1 MIETQLRADSN
12 RVEALKVAS
21 QFLLEAGLD
30 SARRDAR
37 LLMLAAL
44 GIAHADLLAQ
54 PREALGAE
62 AAQRLTGFL
71 HERKKRVPVARILG
85 EWEFWS
91 LPFTVSPAT
100 LIPRPDS
107 ETVVAA
113 ALINLGERRHDSTGL
128 RVLDLGTGSGC
139 LLVSLLHELPKAH
152 GLGVDLSAEALE
164 TAAIN
169 ARRNHVGERASFMQS
184 DWHQAVEGQF
194 DLIVSNPPYI
204 AERVIATLEPEVR
217 EHDPHLALS
226 GGPDG
231 LAAYRVILSGLE
243 RLLKPDGVAVL
254 EMGSDQSESL
264 AKLARAEGFALT
276 GPYADF
282 GSRPRAYALRKI

>member
-1 MIETQLRADSN
+1 MIQTQLNAETN
-12 RVEALKVAS
+12 RVQALKLAS
-21 QFLLEAGLD
+21 HFLLEAGLE

-54 PREALGAE
+54 PREPLGHE
-62 AAQRLTGFL
+62 GAQRLAGFL

-91 LPFTVSPAT
+91 LPFTVSPDT

-113 ALINLGERRHDSTGL
+113 ALINLGARRHDSTGL

-139 LLVSLLHELPKAH
+139 LLVSLLHELPKAQ
-152 GLGVDLSAEALE
+152 GVGVDLSASALE

-169 ARRNHVGERASFMQS
+169 ARRNHVGARASFLQS
-184 DWHQAVEGQF
+184 DWHQEVEGEF
-194 DLIVSNPPYI
+194 DLVVSNPPYI
-204 AERVIATLEPEVR
+204 ADRVITTLEPEVR
-217 EHDPHLALS
+217 DHDPHLALS

-231 LAAYRVILSGLE
+231 LAAYRVILSGLH
-243 RLLKPDGVAVL
+243 RILAQDGVAVL

-264 AKLARAEGFALT
+264 AKLARAEGFVLT

-282 GSRPRAYALRKI
+282 GARPRAYALRKA